1 MQTAAPPIGDRLLTL
16 REAADVLRLSTRT
29 MRDYLQR
36 GEIELLKQSR
46 ETINLCAGHTPVVWD
61 RRLPLPRS
69 TNDSAVVRAGC
80 SAFSAGDGSLVLP
93 IAIFRGA
100 GTSRLAAVLKG
111 RGSAA
116 SAILVSSELKQ
127 EARSFGKSRV
137 FWGVFVKIWTPTNS
151 NVIPAVLHP
160 FHYPFCAIE
169 TPVL

>member
-1 MQTAAPPIGDRLLTL
+1 MKRRKKLQTAAPPIGDRLLTL
-16 REAADVLRLSTRT
+16 REAADVLPLSTRT
-29 MRDYLQR
+29 MRDYLQL

-46 ETINLCAGHTPVVWD
+46 ETINMCAGHTLVLCD
-61 RRLPLPRS
+61 RRLPLPTS
-69 TNDSAVVRAGC
+69 TNDSVVGRAEC

-100 GTSRLAAVLKG
+100 G
-111 RGSAA
+111 GSAG

-160 FHYPFCAIE
+160 FQYPFCAIQ